1 MNNKQGIIY
10 GVVVA
15 LVIFFVGWSTGM
27 GGTTLPNIAFSI
39 LMGILATIIIRVFT
53 KLAKK

>member
-27 GGTTLPNIAFSI
+27 GGTTLPNIAFST

>member
-39 LMGILATIIIRVFT
+39 LMGILATFIIRVFT